1 MDKLFLCYLCA
12 EKSND
17 KMFKSKIFYHLIAL
31 LTIII
36 WSNTFVSSK
45 ILLHNGLSPAEIFA
59 IRFALAY
66 VAIIPFTHS
75 KLWCDNL
82 KDELLMLV
90 LGATGGALYFLAE
103 NTALKYTG
111 VSNVCLLV
119 CSAPLLTALLARWFG
134 KSEKMSSRLITG
146 SLIAFAGAALVIVE
160 DWKHMQL
167 KLLGDMLALCGALS
181 WAVYQLIIKRMCGK
195 YSTVFITRKVFA
207 YGLLTIAAFFVF
219 DHPSFPLDSMLHP
232 VVAGNLLF
240 LGIIASG
247 LCFWVWNIVIDHLGA
262 VATSAYIYLQ
272 PLFAAI
278 TASFVLGEPIT
289 GAVVAGAVLIIAGV
303 YWAEH

>member
-1 MDKLFLCYLCA
+1 
-12 EKSND
+12 
-17 KMFKSKIFYHLIAL
+17 MFKSKIFYHLIAL

-134 KSEKMSSRLITG
+134 KNEKMSSRLITG

>member
-1 MDKLFLCYLCA
+1 
-12 EKSND
+12 
-17 KMFKSKIFYHLIAL
+17 MFKSKIFYHLIAL

-119 CSAPLLTALLARWFG
+119 CSAPLLTALLALWFG

-146 SLIAFAGAALVIVE
+146 SFIAFAGAALVIVE

-207 YGLLTIAAFFVF
+207 YGLLTIAVFFVF

>member
-1 MDKLFLCYLCA
+1 
-12 EKSND
+12 
-17 KMFKSKIFYHLIAL
+17 MFKSKIFYHLIAL

-181 WAVYQLIIKRMCGK
+181 WAVYQLIIKRMCRK

-207 YGLLTIAAFFVF
+207 YGLLTIAVFFVF

>member
-1 MDKLFLCYLCA
+1 
-12 EKSND
+12 
-17 KMFKSKIFYHLIAL
+17 MFKSKIFYHLIAL

-103 NTALKYTG
+103 NTALKYTS

-181 WAVYQLIIKRMCGK
+181 WAVYQLIIKRMCEK

>member
-1 MDKLFLCYLCA
+1 
-12 EKSND
+12 
-17 KMFKSKIFYHLIAL
+17 MFKSKIFYHLIAL

-82 KDELLMLV
+82 KDELFMLV

>member
-1 MDKLFLCYLCA
+1 
-12 EKSND
+12 
-17 KMFKSKIFYHLIAL
+17 MFKSKIFYHLIAL

-181 WAVYQLIIKRMCGK
+181 WAVYQLIIKRMC
-195 YSTVFITRKVFA
+195 
-207 YGLLTIAAFFVF
+207 
-219 DHPSFPLDSMLHP
+219 
-232 VVAGNLLF
+232 
-240 LGIIASG
+240 
-247 LCFWVWNIVIDHLGA
+247 
-262 VATSAYIYLQ
+262 
-272 PLFAAI
+272 
-278 TASFVLGEPIT
+278 
-289 GAVVAGAVLIIAGV
+289 
-303 YWAEH
+303 

>member
-1 MDKLFLCYLCA
+1 
-12 EKSND
+12 
-17 KMFKSKIFYHLIAL
+17 MFKSKIFYHLIAL

-146 SLIAFAGAALVIVE
+146 SLIAFTGAALVIVE

>member
-1 MDKLFLCYLCA
+1 
-12 EKSND
+12 
-17 KMFKSKIFYHLIAL
+17 MFKSKIFYHLIAL

-45 ILLHNGLSPAEIFA
+45 ILLHNGLTPAEIFA

>member
-1 MDKLFLCYLCA
+1 
-12 EKSND
+12 
-17 KMFKSKIFYHLIAL
+17 MFKSKIFYHLIAL

-232 VVAGNLLF
+232 VVTGNLLF

>member
-1 MDKLFLCYLCA
+1 
-12 EKSND
+12 
-17 KMFKSKIFYHLIAL
+17 MFKSKIFYHLIAL

-303 YWAEH
+303 YWAER

>member
-1 MDKLFLCYLCA
+1 
-12 EKSND
+12 
-17 KMFKSKIFYHLIAL
+17 MFKSKIFYHLIAL

-146 SLIAFAGAALVIVE
+146 SFIAFAGAALVIVE

>member
-1 MDKLFLCYLCA
+1 
-12 EKSND
+12 
-17 KMFKSKIFYHLIAL
+17 MFKSKIFYHLIAL

-232 VVAGNLLF
+232 GVAGNLLF

>member
-1 MDKLFLCYLCA
+1 
-12 EKSND
+12 
-17 KMFKSKIFYHLIAL
+17 
-31 LTIII
+31 
-36 WSNTFVSSK
+36 
-45 ILLHNGLSPAEIFA
+45 
-59 IRFALAY
+59 
-66 VAIIPFTHS
+66 
-75 KLWCDNL
+75 
-82 KDELLMLV
+82 MLV

-103 NTALKYTG
+103 NTALQYTG

-207 YGLLTIAAFFVF
+207 YGLLTIAVFFVF

>member
-1 MDKLFLCYLCA
+1 
-12 EKSND
+12 
-17 KMFKSKIFYHLIAL
+17 MFKSKIFYHLIAL

-103 NTALKYTG
+103 NTALKYTS

-181 WAVYQLIIKRMCGK
+181 WAVYQLIIKRMCGN

>member
-1 MDKLFLCYLCA
+1 
-12 EKSND
+12 
-17 KMFKSKIFYHLIAL
+17 MFKSKIFYHLIAL

-207 YGLLTIAAFFVF
+207 YGLLTIAVFFVF
-219 DHPSFPLDSMLHP
+219 NHPSFPLDSMLHP

-289 GAVVAGAVLIIAGV
+289 GSVVAGAVLIIAGV

>member
-1 MDKLFLCYLCA
+1 
-12 EKSND
+12 
-17 KMFKSKIFYHLIAL
+17 MFKSKIFYHLIAL

-219 DHPSFPLDSMLHP
+219 DHPPFPLDSMLHP

>member
-1 MDKLFLCYLCA
+1 
-12 EKSND
+12 
-17 KMFKSKIFYHLIAL
+17 MFKSKIFYHLIAL

-82 KDELLMLV
+82 KDELLMLL

>member
-1 MDKLFLCYLCA
+1 
-12 EKSND
+12 
-17 KMFKSKIFYHLIAL
+17 MFKSKIFYHLIAL

-45 ILLHNGLSPAEIFA
+45 ILLHNDLSPAEIFA

>member
-1 MDKLFLCYLCA
+1 
-12 EKSND
+12 
-17 KMFKSKIFYHLIAL
+17 MFKSKIFYHLIAL

-119 CSAPLLTALLARWFG
+119 CSAPLLTALLALWFG

-146 SLIAFAGAALVIVE
+146 SFIAFAGAALVIVE

>member
-1 MDKLFLCYLCA
+1 
-12 EKSND
+12 
-17 KMFKSKIFYHLIAL
+17 MFKSKIFYHLIAL

-66 VAIIPFTHS
+66 AAIIPFTHS

>member
-1 MDKLFLCYLCA
+1 
-12 EKSND
+12 
-17 KMFKSKIFYHLIAL
+17 MFKSKIFYHLIAL

-134 KSEKMSSRLITG
+134 KSEKTSSRLITG

-207 YGLLTIAAFFVF
+207 YGLLTIAVFFVF

>member
-1 MDKLFLCYLCA
+1 
-12 EKSND
+12 
-17 KMFKSKIFYHLIAL
+17 MFKSKIFYHLIAL

-103 NTALKYTG
+103 NTALQYTG

-207 YGLLTIAAFFVF
+207 YGLLTIAAFFIF

>member
-1 MDKLFLCYLCA
+1 
-12 EKSND
+12 
-17 KMFKSKIFYHLIAL
+17 MFKSKIFYHLIAL

-75 KLWCDNL
+75 KLWCDDL

>member
-1 MDKLFLCYLCA
+1 
-12 EKSND
+12 
-17 KMFKSKIFYHLIAL
+17 MFKSKIFYHLIAL

-207 YGLLTIAAFFVF
+207 YGLLTIAVFFVF
-219 DHPSFPLDSMLHP
+219 DHPSFPFDSMLHP

>member
-1 MDKLFLCYLCA
+1 
-12 EKSND
+12 
-17 KMFKSKIFYHLIAL
+17 MFKSKIFYHLIAL

-119 CSAPLLTALLARWFG
+119 CSAPLLTALLAQWFG

-207 YGLLTIAAFFVF
+207 YGLLTIAVFFVF

>member
-1 MDKLFLCYLCA
+1 
-12 EKSND
+12 
-17 KMFKSKIFYHLIAL
+17 MFKSKIFYHLIAL

-160 DWKHMQL
+160 DWKHMQF

>member
-1 MDKLFLCYLCA
+1 
-12 EKSND
+12 
-17 KMFKSKIFYHLIAL
+17 MFKSKIFYHLIAL

-207 YGLLTIAAFFVF
+207 YGLLTIAA
-219 DHPSFPLDSMLHP
+219 
-232 VVAGNLLF
+232 
-240 LGIIASG
+240 
-247 LCFWVWNIVIDHLGA
+247 
-262 VATSAYIYLQ
+262 
-272 PLFAAI
+272 
-278 TASFVLGEPIT
+278 
-289 GAVVAGAVLIIAGV
+289 
-303 YWAEH
+303 

>member
-1 MDKLFLCYLCA
+1 
-12 EKSND
+12 
-17 KMFKSKIFYHLIAL
+17 MFKSKIFYHLIAL

-219 DHPSFPLDSMLHP
+219 NHPSFPLDSMLHP

>member
-1 MDKLFLCYLCA
+1 
-12 EKSND
+12 
-17 KMFKSKIFYHLIAL
+17 MFKSKIFYHLIAL

-232 VVAGNLLF
+232 IVAGNLLF

>member
-1 MDKLFLCYLCA
+1 
-12 EKSND
+12 
-17 KMFKSKIFYHLIAL
+17 MFKSKIFYHLIAL

-207 YGLLTIAAFFVF
+207 YGLLTIAVFFVF

-289 GAVVAGAVLIIAGV
+289 GTVVAGAVLIIAGV

>member
-1 MDKLFLCYLCA
+1 
-12 EKSND
+12 
-17 KMFKSKIFYHLIAL
+17 MFKSKIFYHLIAL

-167 KLLGDMLALCGALS
+167 KLLGDILALCGALS

-289 GAVVAGAVLIIAGV
+289 GSVVAGAVLIIAGV